1 LYSNTAP
8 EVSTEEFTT
17 GYGFRKSLK
26 AVKDAV
32 SIEEVA
38 QGYGEFRQS
47 GGDRL
52 LGRCVLPNHEDQTP
66 SMTVYVEEQRFK
78 CYGCGEHGDVIDLV
92 GLAEGCEAWEAMMI
106 LAQRYGIE
114 LPGRPDSWHRKQA
127 RQKPVR
133 DELDRMRV
141 EVLRR
146 RLFRI
151 LEPMVRDVE
160 DEALR
165 EEVAREVWTALWPQA
180 EHMLREHRKEGAS

>member
-1 LYSNTAP
+1 
-8 EVSTEEFTT
+8 
-17 GYGFRKSLK
+17 
-26 AVKDAV
+26 
-32 SIEEVA
+32 
-38 QGYGEFRQS
+38 
-47 GGDRL
+47 
-52 LGRCVLPNHEDQTP
+52 
-66 SMTVYVEEQRFK
+66 
-78 CYGCGEHGDVIDLV
+78 
-92 GLAEGCEAWEAMMI
+92 MI